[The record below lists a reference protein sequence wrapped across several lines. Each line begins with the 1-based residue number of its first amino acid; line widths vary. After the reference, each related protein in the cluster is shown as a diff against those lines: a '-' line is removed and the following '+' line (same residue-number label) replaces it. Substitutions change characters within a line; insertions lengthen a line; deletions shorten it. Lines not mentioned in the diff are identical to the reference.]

1 MPRAVSRRLRVGL
14 DVGER
19 LDAEVVLGLGG
30 AAGPAQAAE
39 LGAALE
45 RLLVT
50 LRPTMYGP
58 ALDDV
63 HIEVVGSEVRVHA
76 HFDEAASALLRSIIK
91 FT

>member
-19 LDAEVVLGLGG
+19 LDAEVVLGLG
-30 AAGPAQAAE
+30 AAADPAQAAE